1 MSLFIYKAFGVL
13 GEFKLRL
20 YEHESKRI
28 LEQSGIPIPKQFG
41 IVHSVDEIEKLNLTF
56 PVMAKA
62 AVLIGGRGK
71 AGGIKKV
78 TTTKEAINITE
89 QFLKLRIKEH
99 PVRTVS
105 FEEVVEERG
114 ACYVGVTTDPNS
126 FNNVIVVCASG
137 GVDIEE
143 VAKTRPEAI
152 VKREIVNNDRALPNN
167 IIEEI
172 TGILAE
178 DLELTNQQKE
188 MLAFIINNVYRTYQ
202 DIDAKLCEINPV
214 IITPESVVAADAKIV
229 LDDNG
234 LYRQSKLLESLGITS
249 KRHDVAEPTSNEEQA
264 YNKGFP
270 FVDLL
275 PSDIAKDK
283 DSLYVG
289 LVPGGAGYGI
299 FSIDE
304 VVNIG
309 NKFFDGKVVPI
320 NFMDSGGGPPQN
332 RVAEMFHLLMDYP
345 LTDIIITSRFGGIS
359 SCDVFIRGLI
369 QALRERL
376 RNNQRLIPVYGRMV
390 GTDLPSAK
398 SYLEK
403 AKKET
408 PEALQM
414 MEIVVG
420 NEKIMADVIK
430 EGIKRGFQ
438 NKKEALA

>member
-1 MSLFIYKAFGVL
+1 L
-13 GEFKLRL
+13 ENPKLRL
-20 YEHESKRI
+20 YEHESKKVF
-28 LEQSGIPIPKQFG
+28 EQSGIPIPKQFG
-41 IVHSVDEIEKLNLTF
+41 AVHSVDEIEKLDLEF
-56 PVMAKA
+56 PIMAKA

-71 AGGIKKV
+71 AGGVKKA
-78 TTTKEAINITE
+78 TSSEEAIKITE
-89 QFLKLRIKEH
+89 QLLKLRIKEH
-99 PVRTVS
+99 PVHTVF
-105 FEEVVEERG
+105 FEEAVEECG
-114 ACYVGVTTDPNS
+114 ACYVGVTTDPNT
-126 FNNVIVVCASG
+126 FNNVLVVSASG

-143 VAKTRPEAI
+143 VAQTRPEAI
-152 VKREIVNNDRALPNN
+152 IKREILNNDRALQDN
-167 IIEEI
+167 IIEEV
-172 TGILAE
+172 TDVLAQDLKLSNKQKEILAS
-178 DLELTNQQKE
+178 L
-188 MLAFIINNVYRTYQ
+188 INKVYRTYQ

-214 IITPESVVAADAKIV
+214 IITPDSVVAADAKIV

-249 KRHDVAEPTSNEEQA
+249 KRHDVAEPTSNEERA
-264 YNKGFP
+264 YIQGFP
-270 FVDLL
+270 YVDLL
-275 PSDIAKDK
+275 SLDKSKDK
-283 DSLYVG
+283 DLLYVG

-309 NKFFDGKVVPI
+309 KKFFDEKVVPI

-369 QALRERL
+369 QALRERY
-376 RNNQRLIPVYGRMV
+376 RDNQRLIPVYGRMV

-430 EGIKRGFQ
+430 EGIRRGFKL
-438 NKKEALA
+438 KKEALA

>member
-1 MSLFIYKAFGVL
+1 MK
-13 GEFKLRL
+13 L

-28 LEQSGIPIPKQFG
+28 FELNGIPIPKQFG
-41 IVHSVDEIEKLNLTF
+41 VAHSVNEIENLNLKF

-71 AGGIKKV
+71 AGGIRKV
-78 TTTKEAINITE
+78 TTLKEAKDITKEL
-89 QFLKLRIKEH
+89 LKLRIKGH
-99 PVRTVS
+99 RVKTIF
-105 FEEVVEERG
+105 FEEAVEEKG
-114 ACYVGVTTDPNS
+114 ACYVGVTTNPKT
-126 FNNVIVVCASG
+126 FNNMLVVSTSG

-143 VAKTRPEAI
+143 VARTRPEAI
-152 VKREIVNNDRALPNN
+152 IRREIPNNDRTLQDN

-172 TGILAE
+172 TNLLNQDLEISNKQRIILAS
-178 DLELTNQQKE
+178 
-188 MLAFIINNVYRTYQ
+188 IIKKVYSTYQ

-214 IITPESVVAADAKIV
+214 IITSEGVVAADAKIV

-234 LYRQSKLLESLGITS
+234 LYRQSKLLEALGITS
-249 KRHDVAEPTSNEEQA
+249 RRHDIAEPTANETLA
-264 YNKGFP
+264 YNQGFP
-270 FVDLL
+270 YVDLL
-275 PSDIAKDK
+275 SPKTPKVNDK
-283 DSLYVG
+283 LYVG

-309 NKFFDGKVVPI
+309 KEFFNGKVVPI

-332 RVAEMFHLLMDYP
+332 RVAQMFHILMDYP

-369 QALRERL
+369 QAFRERYGKK
-376 RNNQRLIPVYGRMV
+376 RIIPVYGRMV

-398 SYLEK
+398 NYLEN

-408 PEALQM
+408 PEALEL

-420 NEKIMADVIK
+420 NEMIMADVIK
-430 EGIKRGFQ
+430 EGIRRGFEF
-438 NKKEALA
+438 KKEASA

>member
-1 MSLFIYKAFGVL
+1 M
-13 GEFKLRL
+13 RL
-20 YEHESKRI
+20 YEHESKKVF
-28 LEQSGIPIPKQFG
+28 EQSGIPIPKQFG
-41 IVHSVDEIEKLNLTF
+41 VVHSVDEIGKLELKF

-62 AVLIGGRGK
+62 VVLIGGRGK

-78 TTTKEAINITE
+78 RTLEEAISITDHL
-89 QFLKLRIKEH
+89 LKLRIKEH
-99 PVRTVS
+99 PVQAVF
-105 FEEVVEERG
+105 FEEAVEECG
-114 ACYVGVTTDPNS
+114 ACYVGVTTDPNT
-126 FNNVIVVCASG
+126 FNNVLVLSASG

-152 VKREIVNNDRALPNN
+152 IKREISNNDRALQKN
-167 IIEEI
+167 IVEEV
-172 TGILAE
+172 TDALMH
-178 DLELTNQQKE
+178 DLKISNKQKE
-188 MLAFIINNVYRTYQ
+188 IFALIINKIYRTYQ

-214 IITPESVVAADAKIV
+214 IITPDSVVAADAKIV

-234 LYRQSKLLESLGITS
+234 LYRQSKLLENLGITS

-264 YNKGFP
+264 YNQGFP
-270 FVDLL
+270 YVDLL
-275 PSDIAKDK
+275 PSDSSKDK
-283 DSLYVG
+283 EKLYVG

-332 RVAEMFHLLMDYP
+332 RVAQMFHILMDYP

-369 QALRERL
+369 QALRERY
-376 RNNQRLIPVYGRMV
+376 RDNQRIIPVYGRMV

-403 AKKET
+403 AKTET
-408 PEALQM
+408 PKALQM

-430 EGIKRGFQ
+430 EGITRGFKY
-438 NKKEALA
+438 KKEALA

>member
-1 MSLFIYKAFGVL
+1 MLLFTYQASKIL

-20 YEHESKRI
+20 YEHESKRVF
-28 LEQSGIPIPKQFG
+28 EQSGIPTPRQFG
-41 IVHSVDEIEKLNLTF
+41 VVHSVDELEKLDLKF

-78 TTTKEAINITE
+78 STSEEAITITD
-89 QFLKLRIKEH
+89 QLLKLRIKEH
-99 PVRTVS
+99 PVHTVF
-105 FEEVVEERG
+105 FEEAVEERG
-114 ACYVGVTTDPNS
+114 ACYVGVTTDPNT
-126 FNNVIVVCASG
+126 FNNVLVVSASG

-152 VKREIVNNDRALPNN
+152 IKKEILNNDRSLQENIVEEVTDALAQNL
-167 IIEEI
+167 ELSSKQKE
-172 TGILAE
+172 ILAS
-178 DLELTNQQKE
+178 
-188 MLAFIINNVYRTYQ
+188 IINKIYRIYQ

-214 IITPESVVAADAKIV
+214 IVTSDGVFAADAKIV

-264 YNKGFP
+264 YKQGFP
-270 FVDLL
+270 YVDLL
-275 PSDIAKDK
+275 PLDSSKDEDK
-283 DSLYVG
+283 LYVG

-309 NKFFDGKVVPI
+309 NRFFDGKVVPI

-332 RVAEMFHLLMDYP
+332 RVAQMFHILMDYP

-369 QALRERL
+369 QALRERY
-376 RNNQRLIPVYGRMV
+376 RDNQRLIPVYGRMV

-403 AKKET
+403 AKAET

-430 EGIKRGFQ
+430 EGIRRGIEL
-438 NKKEALA
+438 KKEVLA

>member
-1 MSLFIYKAFGVL
+1 M
-13 GEFKLRL
+13 RL
-20 YEHESKRI
+20 YEHESKRVF
-28 LEQSGIPIPKQFG
+28 EQSGIPIPKQFG
-41 IVHSVDEIEKLNLTF
+41 VVHSINEIEKLDLKF

-78 TTTKEAINITE
+78 NSLKEAINITE
-89 QFLKLRIKEH
+89 ELLKLRIKEH
-99 PVRTVS
+99 PVQTVF
-105 FEEVVEERG
+105 FEEAVEEHG
-114 ACYVGVTTDPNS
+114 ACYLGVTTDPNT
-126 FNNVIVVCASG
+126 FNNVLIVSASG

-143 VAKTRPEAI
+143 VAQTRPEAI
-152 VKREIVNNDRALPNN
+152 IKREIVNNDRSLQNN
-167 IIEEI
+167 IIKEI
-172 TGILAE
+172 TDILAQ
-178 DLELTNQQKE
+178 DLQLSSKQKE
-188 MLAFIINNVYRTYQ
+188 ILAIIINKVYRTYQ

-214 IITPESVVAADAKIV
+214 IITPDNIVAADAKIV

-249 KRHDVAEPTSNEEQA
+249 KRHDVAEPTPNEEQA
-264 YNKGFP
+264 YNQGFP
-270 FVDLL
+270 YVDLL
-275 PSDIAKDK
+275 PPDVTKEKDK
-283 DSLYVG
+283 LYVG
-289 LVPGGAGYGI
+289 IVPGGAGYGI

-304 VVNIG
+304 VMNIG

-332 RVAEMFHLLMDYP
+332 RVAQMFHLLMDYP

-369 QALRERL
+369 QAFRERH

-398 SYLEK
+398 NYLEK
-403 AKKET
+403 AKNET
-408 PEALQM
+408 PKALQM

-420 NEKIMADVIK
+420 NEQIMADVIK
-430 EGIKRGFQ
+430 EGIKRGFEI
-438 NKKEALA
+438 KKEASA

>member
-1 MSLFIYKAFGVL
+1 M
-13 GEFKLRL
+13 RL
-20 YEHESKRI
+20 YEHESKKIFER
-28 LEQSGIPIPKQFG
+28 SGIPVPKQFG
-41 IVHSVDEIEKLNLTF
+41 VVHSVNEIEKLDLKF
-56 PVMAKA
+56 PAMAKA

-78 TTTKEAINITE
+78 TTLREAKNSTE
-89 QFLKLRIKEH
+89 MLLKLRIKEH
-99 PVRTVS
+99 PVQTVF
-105 FEEVVEERG
+105 FEEAVEERG
-114 ACYVGVTTDPNS
+114 ACYVGVTTDPNT
-126 FNNVIVVCASG
+126 FNNVLVVSASG

-143 VAKTRPEAI
+143 VAQTRPEAI
-152 VKREIVNNDRALPNN
+152 IKREIVNNDRALQNN
-167 IIEEI
+167 IIKEVTDLLGQDLQLSDKQKE
-172 TGILAE
+172 ILAS
-178 DLELTNQQKE
+178 
-188 MLAFIINNVYRTYQ
+188 IIDKVYRTYQ

-214 IITPESVVAADAKIV
+214 IITPNNVIAADAKIV

-234 LYRQSKLLESLGITS
+234 LYRQSKLLETLGITS
-249 KRHDVAEPTSNEEQA
+249 RRHDVAEPTSNEKQA
-264 YNKGFP
+264 YDQGFP
-270 FVDLL
+270 YVDLL
-275 PSDIAKDK
+275 PSDMTKDENV
-283 DSLYVG
+283 LYVG

-332 RVAEMFHLLMDYP
+332 RVAQMFHLLMDHP

-369 QALRERL
+369 QALRERY
-376 RNNQRLIPVYGRMV
+376 RDNQRLIPIYGRMV

-403 AKKET
+403 AQTET

-414 MEIVVG
+414 MKIVVG
-420 NEKIMADVIK
+420 NEQIMADVIK
-430 EGIKRGFQ
+430 EGIRRGFEI
-438 NKKEALA
+438 KKEASA

>member
-1 MSLFIYKAFGVL
+1 M
-13 GEFKLRL
+13 RL
-20 YEHESKRI
+20 YEHESKRVF
-28 LEQSGIPIPKQFG
+28 EQSGIPVPKQFG
-41 IVHSVDEIEKLNLTF
+41 IVHSIDEIEKLDLRF
-56 PVMAKA
+56 PVMAKV

-78 TTTKEAINITE
+78 TTMKEAINITE
-89 QFLKLRIKEH
+89 QLLKLRIKEH
-99 PVRTVS
+99 PVQTVF
-105 FEEVVEERG
+105 FEEAVEERG

-126 FNNVIVVCASG
+126 FNNVIVVSASG
-137 GVDIEE
+137 GVDIEK
-143 VAKTRPEAI
+143 VAQTRPEAI
-152 VKREIVNNDRALPNN
+152 IRREIVNNDRSLPNN

-172 TGILAE
+172 LGILAK
-178 DLELTNQQKE
+178 DLELTTKQKE
-188 MLAFIINNVYRTYQ
+188 ILASIVNKVYRTYQ

-214 IITPESVVAADAKIV
+214 IVTPDSVVAADAKIV

-234 LYRQSKLLESLGITS
+234 LYRQSKLLESLGINS

-264 YNKGFP
+264 YTQGYP
-270 FVDLL
+270 YVDLL
-275 PSDIAKDK
+275 PLDTPKDNDK
-283 DSLYVG
+283 LYVG

-332 RVAEMFHLLMDYP
+332 RVAQMFHLLMDYP

-369 QALRERL
+369 QALRERY

-398 SYLEK
+398 NYLEK

-438 NKKEALA
+438 NKTEVLA

>member
-1 MSLFIYKAFGVL
+1 M
-13 GEFKLRL
+13 RL
-20 YEHESKRI
+20 YEHESKRVF
-28 LEQSGIPIPKQFG
+28 EQNGIPIPKQFG
-41 IVHSVDEIEKLNLTF
+41 VVHSVNEIEKLDLKF

-71 AGGIKKV
+71 AGGIKKIR
-78 TTTKEAINITE
+78 TLDEAINITE
-89 QFLKLRIKEH
+89 QLLKMRIKEH
-99 PVRTVS
+99 PVQKVF
-105 FEEVVEERG
+105 FEEAVEEHG
-114 ACYVGVTTDPNS
+114 ACYLGVTSDPNT
-126 FNNVIVVCASG
+126 FNNVLVVSASG

-143 VAKTRPEAI
+143 VAQTRPEAI
-152 VKREIVNNDRALPNN
+152 IKREIVNNDRSLQNN
-167 IIEEI
+167 IIEEV
-172 TGILAE
+172 TNILAQ
-178 DLELTNQQKE
+178 DLELSNKQKDI
-188 MLAFIINNVYRTYQ
+188 LSIIINKVYRTYQ

-214 IITPESVVAADAKIV
+214 IITLNGVVAADAKIV

-249 KRHDVAEPTSNEEQA
+249 KRHDVAEPTFNEEHA
-264 YNKGFP
+264 YIQGFP

-275 PSDIAKDK
+275 PSDTTKNEDY
-283 DSLYVG
+283 LYVG

-309 NKFFDGKVVPI
+309 NRFFDGKVVPI

-332 RVAEMFHLLMDYP
+332 QVAQMFHLLMDYP

-369 QALRERL
+369 QALRERY

-398 SYLEK
+398 NYLEK
-403 AKKET
+403 AKIET
-408 PEALQM
+408 PEALEM
-414 MEIVVG
+414 MEIAVG

-430 EGIKRGFQ
+430 EGIKRGFEY
-438 NKKEALA
+438 KKEASA